1 LTRPFDKHLDNDEL
15 DRLVSLQRTI
25 ASGSEQLSEPSLR
38 ETEHHVESCPDC
50 RRMLRV
56 HKSVQR
62 EMLRMRAPNPSPPT
76 PECIGDAEWLEVAAG
91 ILPDAKTR
99 ELMKHA
105 AQCGHCGP
113 LLKNAAET
121 IADEATPSEEALLAS
136 LRSARPE
143 WRKNMAATLRD
154 SVQPGQRNNSWW
166 RAVFAWPTP
175 AYAIAG
181 VAAVAI
187 VTWIGVRTLRPPSAE
202 QLLAQ
207 AYSER
212 RTMEVRI
219 PGAKYAPMQAER
231 GTGQS
236 DFDKPQSLLKAE
248 FLIAENLRKN
258 PSDPT
263 WLQAGARADLLD
275 GNYESAIKALQQVL
289 DLQPDSPSAMIDLA
303 SAYYRRASA
312 NADRQVDYAVAIDYL
327 GRALAKT
334 PNDSLAL
341 FNRAIC
347 EEKLY
352 LYDPAQ
358 TDWQKYLTIDPVGPW
373 AEEARKNLTRVEEKI
388 KNKHASLLRP
398 LLSAPDLVSLP
409 GREGWVTEMDGRV
422 EAYLHLAVARWLPE
436 AFPQSQT
443 QASLQTHPALQA
455 LEELAQVIREQ
466 HSDEWLADVLNGP
479 HGPNFATGS
488 NLLAAALQAN
498 DRGDYLEANHDAQ
511 KAARLFR
518 ASGNQAAALRAQV
531 EELYSDHLLYEGGK
545 CVGLGNSLSLPLRQH
560 RYEWLRA
567 QTSLE
572 RSMCAGLVGD
582 QGMVRSATDR
592 GTSEAS
598 DHHYEALALR
608 GLGFQADQANN
619 IGDTQRGVLLARK
632 GLETFWDSD
641 IDLMKGYNLYT
652 DLDTAADTLHLP
664 NLQVAL
670 WQQATELIDLH
681 PDLVQRAMAHRFFA
695 GTAYL
700 ANMPDLASF
709 EMSKARD
716 LFASAPP
723 TEATARGK
731 LDADIW
737 QAGLEVRQ
745 GDLARA
751 DRHLRTAQAEF
762 ESHPSYSQELSFYAT
777 HAELRQRQ
785 HDSGGS
791 ESALRAAIFLAE
803 WGLETFHSQN
813 ARHKWAQSTAG
824 TYRNLVAW
832 KLHEGDI
839 EGALEFWEWYRGAE
853 FRAGNARS
861 AGVLQDLDTASPP
874 DVSTAPPLPAPM
886 VVAQQLPLLTRET
899 IIALATLPEGT
910 AIWVYDDRG
919 ISARW
924 IEKSEREIRDR
935 VVGLK
940 ELCSK
945 RESSIPVLRS
955 ASRALYDLLIGPIE
969 DRITPGRILVFEP
982 DGILSDVPFEALV
995 DPRGHYLVERATV
1008 VTSPGLYQVLR
1019 LSPALPINAET
1030 PALVVGVPAPSV
1042 DGVDPVLAAE
1052 REAQSVA
1059 SHFRGAQWL
1068 EGPAA
1073 TLAAIRSILPGVRVF
1088 HFAGHAVAQ
1097 PDRNGLLLAERDS
1110 RSQQARVVGAD
1121 SLDPSIVRNLQL
1133 AVLSACAT
1141 GVGSSPESSGT
1152 EGLSEAFLRGG
1163 VRSVV
1168 ASRWNVD
1175 SEATAAFMEKFYANL
1190 LSGSEVSASL
1200 RAAQL
1205 QLASRPEFAH
1215 PYYWAA
1221 FGDQGL

>member
-1 LTRPFDKHLDNDEL
+1 LTRPFDKHLDSDEVDGL
-15 DRLVSLQRTI
+15 ASLHAASVTDSVRL
-25 ASGSEQLSEPSLR
+25 SEQALGEAQR
-38 ETEHHVESCPDC
+38 HVESCQDC
-50 RRMLRV
+50 IRKVQM
-56 HKSVQR
+56 HKSVQS
-62 EMLRMRAPNPSPPT
+62 EMLRLAAPRIVPAGPDCVDET
-76 PECIGDAEWLEVAAG
+76 EWLNVANG
-91 ILPDAKTR
+91 LLPEAKTR

-105 AQCGHCGP
+105 AQCGTCGP

-121 IADEATPSEEALLAS
+121 VSDEVTPSEETLLAS
-136 LRSARPE
+136 LSSANPQWQRT
-143 WRKNMAATLRD
+143 MASTLRGY
-154 SVQPGQRNNSWW
+154 VQERQGRLSWW
-166 RAVFAWPTP
+166 RAVFAWPAP
-175 AYAIAG
+175 AYAFAG
-181 VAAVAI
+181 IAAVVI
-187 VTWIGVRTLRPPSAE
+187 VAWIGMRTLHPPSAE

-207 AYSER
+207 AYSQH
-212 RTMEVRI
+212 RTMELRI

-231 GTGQS
+231 GTQQS
-236 DFDKPQSLLKAE
+236 DFDKPQPLLKAE
-248 FLIAENLRKN
+248 FLIAENLSKN
-258 PSDPT
+258 PNDPT
-263 WLQAGARADLLD
+263 WVQARARADLLD

-352 LYDPAQ
+352 LYGPAR
-358 TDWQKYLTIDPVGPW
+358 TDWQKYLTIDPVGSW

-398 LLSAPDLVSLP
+398 LLSAPDLMSLSSP
-409 GREGWVTEMDGRV
+409 EDWMTEMDGRV
-422 EAYLHLAVARWLPE
+422 EAYLHLAVAQWLPE
-436 AFPQSQT
+436 AFPRSHT
-443 QASLQTHPALQA
+443 QGVLQTRPALQA
-455 LEELAQVIREQ
+455 LEELAQVIRER
-466 HSDEWLADVLNGP
+466 HNDEWLTDVLDGP

-488 NLLAAALQAN
+488 VLLAAGLQAN
-498 DRGDYLEANHDAQ
+498 DRGDYLEASHDAQ
-511 KAARLFR
+511 EAARLF
-518 ASGNQAAALRAQV
+518 ASGNHAAELRAQV

-560 RYEWLRA
+560 RYAWLRA

-582 QGMVRSATDR
+582 QGRVRSATDR

-598 DHHYEALALR
+598 DHYYKALALR
-608 GLGFQADQANN
+608 GLGFQADQAND
-619 IGDTQRGVLLARK
+619 IGDTQRGVLLASK
-632 GLETFWDSD
+632 GLETFWDSE

-652 DLDTAADTLHLP
+652 DLDTAADALHLP

-670 WQQATELIDLH
+670 WQQATELVDLH

-695 GTAYL
+695 GAAYL
-700 ANMPDLASF
+700 ANMPDVASF

-745 GDLARA
+745 GDLDRA
-751 DRHLRTAQAEF
+751 DRHLQTAQAELQ
-762 ESHPSYSQELSFYAT
+762 EHPSYSQELSFYAT
-777 HAELRQRQ
+777 QAELRQRRN
-785 HDSGGS
+785 DSGGS

-813 ARHKWAQSTAG
+813 ARHKWMQSTAG

-832 KLHEGDI
+832 KLREGDI
-839 EGALEFWEWYRGAE
+839 KGGLELWEWYRGAE
-853 FRAGNARS
+853 FRAGNIS
-861 AGVLQDLDTASPP
+861 GAGTFHDLDAASPP
-874 DVSTAPPLPAPM
+874 DASTAPLLPAPT
-886 VVAQQLPLLTRET
+886 VVAQQLPLLTQET
-899 IIALATLPEGT
+899 IIALATLPGGT
-910 AIWVYDDRG
+910 AVWVYDDRG
-919 ISARW
+919 VSARW
-924 IEKSEREIRDR
+924 IEKSEGDIRDR
-935 VVGLK
+935 VAGLK

-945 RESSIPVLRS
+945 RESSIFALRS
-955 ASRALYDLLIGPIE
+955 ASRTLYDLLIGPIE

-982 DGILSDVPFEALV
+982 DGILSDIPFEALV
-995 DPRGHYLVERATV
+995 DRQGHYLVERATV
-1008 VTSPGLYQVLR
+1008 VTSPGLYQALHLR
-1019 LSPALPINAET
+1019 PAQPINAET
-1030 PALVVGVPAPSV
+1030 AALVVGVPAPSV
-1042 DGVDPVLAAE
+1042 DGLDPIVAAE

-1059 SHFRGAQWL
+1059 SRFRGAQWL
-1068 EGPAA
+1068 EGPTA
-1073 TLAAIRSILPGVRVF
+1073 TLAAIRRTLPDVRVF

-1110 RSQQARVVGAD
+1110 KSQQVRVVGAD
-1121 SLDPSIVRNLQL
+1121 SLYPSIVRNLQL

-1141 GVGSSPESSGT
+1141 GIGSSSESSGT
-1152 EGLSEAFLRGG
+1152 EGLTEAFLRGG

-1175 SEATAAFMEKFYANL
+1175 SEVTAAFMEKFYANL
-1190 LSGSEVSASL
+1190 LAGNEVSASL

-1205 QLASRPEFAH
+1205 QLASQPEFAH